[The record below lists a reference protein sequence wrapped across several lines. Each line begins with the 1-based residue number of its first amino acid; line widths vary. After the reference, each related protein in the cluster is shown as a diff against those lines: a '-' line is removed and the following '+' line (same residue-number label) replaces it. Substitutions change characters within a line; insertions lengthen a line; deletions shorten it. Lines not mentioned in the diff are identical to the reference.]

1 MKLQPKAIDGFL
13 RSPDRKVRA
22 VLLYGPDSGLVRD
35 RAQPLG
41 KTVVPDLSDP
51 FRVAEFL
58 GRAIADDPARLADE
72 AAAISFT
79 GGRRLIRVRDAE
91 DNATAAFAAF
101 LESPPPGDSLV
112 VVESGDLSARSK
124 LRLLFEGD
132 DAAAAIPC
140 YVEEEASLGRVIADI
155 LQGHGLTADPDV
167 LSFLAANLVGDRMVA
182 RGEAEKLALYMGS
195 EKRVRLEDA
204 QACIGDSAALSMD
217 EPVWAA
223 AEGDFTTLDRSLARL
238 FAEGTSPVPILR
250 GAQRHFQ
257 RLQLLTAQVAAGKSP
272 EAAVESLRPP
282 VFFKLKTR
290 LVRQARHWSP
300 NHVRQALERLVDAE
314 ADCKRTNMPDETLCA
329 RVLFQ
334 LASLG
339 ARR

>member
-1 MKLQPKAIDGFL
+1 M
-13 RSPDRKVRA
+13 RSPDPTVRA

-35 RAQPLG
+35 RAVQLG

-58 GRAIADDPARLADE
+58 GRAIADDPARLVDE
-72 AAAISFT
+72 AAALSFT

-91 DNATAAFAAF
+91 DNAAGAFAAF
-101 LESPPPGDSLV
+101 LDGLPPGDSLV
-112 VVESGDLSARSK
+112 VAESGDLGARSK
-124 LRLLFEGD
+124 LRLLFEG
-132 DAAAAIPC
+132 AAGAVAIPC

-155 LQGHGLTADPDV
+155 LHGHGLAADPDA

-182 RGEAEKLALYMGS
+182 RGEVEKLALYMGQ

-204 QACIGDSAALSMD
+204 EACIGDSAALSMD

-223 AEGDFTTLDRSLARL
+223 AEGDFATLDRSLARL

-257 RLQLLTAQVAAGKSP
+257 RLQLLCVQVAAGKTA

-290 LVRQARHWSP
+290 LVKQARRWSP
-300 NHVRQALERLVDAE
+300 GQVRQALERLVDAE

-334 LASLG
+334 LASI
-339 ARR
+339 ASRR